1 MHPIDQLVA
10 GNPEAAHRAVIWL
23 SAEVHELTKH
33 GECAG
38 DPKYRVE
45 RFPVYI
51 DGLDRNLAVR
61 KLNELFEELKSRC
74 PGK

>member
-1 MHPIDQLVA
+1 VRRRP
-10 GNPEAAHRAVIWL
+10 
-23 SAEVHELTKH
+23 
-33 GECAG
+33 
-38 DPKYRVE
+38 PKYKVE